1 MITFFVIAAVLLV
14 IGVTSKANIVKLIIG
29 LFLAYLS
36 IDLTQSD
43 STMSVVVGS
52 LIGIVSM
59 GLIITSFSK

>member
-43 STMSVVVGS
+43 STMSVIVGS
-52 LIGIVSM
+52 PIGIVSM
-59 GLIITSFSK
+59 GLVITSFSK

>member
-1 MITFFVIAAVLLV
+1 MITFFVIAAVLVV
-14 IGVTSKANIVKLIIG
+14 IGVTSKANIVKLVIG

-43 STMSVVVGS
+43 STMSVIVGS